1 MSAPLDRC
9 LTDSGYTPPVSSI
22 AGLLTALEHV
32 DGEQEKSLRRALAR
46 AGRAARGPALA
57 ALPAASPLLR
67 ERLLALLAAFA
78 ESENQGSDQAES
90 ETASDVQDALLP
102 PLLEAL
108 TNPSPR
114 CRRAAARALGKL
126 GDARAEGPL
135 LVALHDSELAEQRA
149 ALDALGKLGGERA
162 REALAHFQ
170 SADTDV
176 MRRAQNARA
185 LIERRAT
192 RHEDRSLVFDRALP
206 GAFRVVARCR
216 SGLGGVLRDEATAF
230 RLLGSDDARVEFEH
244 RGSLGE
250 LLQLRTALD
259 FGVLVPLDPV
269 IADPAERIAQALE
282 GETASGV
289 LSAWSAGVPTVR
301 LEFGSGGHR
310 RALSWSIARRL
321 LAAGKVANNPRA
333 AAFTA
338 EVPDDAGTALLL
350 VPRLSPDPRFA
361 YRVKDVPAASHP
373 TVAAALARLA
383 GVRPDDVIWDPFVG
397 SGLEL
402 LERARL
408 GPYARLIGSDLLPS
422 ALEAARANAAE
433 AKVERLELRQGDAR
447 TFSPSGVR
455 LIVTNPPMGRRVARD
470 GSLPGLLEQF
480 IVHAA
485 RILVPGGRLV
495 WLSPLDR
502 HTARVGIENGL
513 SLESGPE
520 VDLGGFRARIQAF
533 ERKRPRKLNG
543 S

>member
-1 MSAPLDRC
+1 VSAHLDRC
-9 LTDSGYTPPVSSI
+9 LTDSGYTPPVSAIS
-22 AGLLTALEHV
+22 GLVAALERV
-32 DGEQEKSLRRALAR
+32 DGEQEKALRRALAR
-46 AGRAARGPALA
+46 AGRAALEPALA

-78 ESENQGSDQAES
+78 ESEHRSSEQAQSES
-90 ETASDVQDALLP
+90 ASDVRDLLLP
-102 PLLEAL
+102 PLLAAL
-108 TNPSPR
+108 SDPSPR
-114 CRRAAARALGKL
+114 CVRAAARALGKL
-126 GDARAEGPL
+126 GDGRAEEQL
-135 LVALHDSELAEQRA
+135 LATLNDSELAEQRA

-162 REALAHFQ
+162 REALARFE

-192 RHEDRSLVFDRALP
+192 RHQDRSLVFDRALP
-206 GAFRVVARCR
+206 GVFRVVARCR
-216 SGLGGVLRDEATAF
+216 SGLGGVLRDEAAAC
-230 RLLGSDDARVEFEH
+230 RVLGSDDARVELEH
-244 RGSLGE
+244 SGSLGE
-250 LLQLRTALD
+250 LLALRTALD
-259 FGVLVPLDPV
+259 FGVLVPLDRA
-269 IADPAERIAQALE
+269 IADPAERIARALE

-289 LSAWSAGVPTVR
+289 LSAWSSGVPTVR

-321 LAAGKVANNPRA
+321 LASGKVANDPRA

-338 EVPDDAGTALLL
+338 EVPDDAGTELLL

-373 TVAAALARLA
+373 TLAAALARLA

-402 LERARL
+402 IERARL

-422 ALEAARANAAE
+422 ALEAARVNAAA

-485 RILVPGGRLV
+485 RLLVPGGRLV
-495 WLSPLDR
+495 WLSPLER
-502 HTARVGIENGL
+502 HTARVGVENGL

-533 ERKRPRKLNG
+533 ERKRPRR

>member
-1 MSAPLDRC
+1 VAHVSAPLDRC
-9 LTDSGYTPPVSSI
+9 LTDPGYTPPVSSI
-22 AGLLTALEHV
+22 AGLLAALEHV
-32 DGEQEKSLRRALAR
+32 DGEQEKALRRAVER
-46 AGRAARGPALA
+46 AGRAALAPALA

-78 ESENQGSDQAES
+78 ERENQSSVQAADES
-90 ETASDVQDALLP
+90 ASDIRDTLLP
-102 PLLEAL
+102 PLLAAL
-108 TNPSPR
+108 SDAAPR

-135 LVALHDSELAEQRA
+135 LATLNDSELAEQRA

-162 REALAHFQ
+162 REALAGFQ

-192 RHEDRSLVFDRALP
+192 RDRERSLVFDRSLP

-216 SGLGGVLRDEATAF
+216 SGLGGVLRDEASAF
-230 RLLGSDDARVEFEH
+230 RVLGSDDARVEFEH
-244 RGSLGE
+244 HGSLGD
-250 LLQLRTALD
+250 LLALRTALD
-259 FGVLVPLDPV
+259 FGVLVPLDQA

-282 GETASGV
+282 SETASGV
-289 LSAWSAGVPTVR
+289 LSAWSSGVPTVR

-321 LAAGKVANNPRA
+321 LTSGKVANDPRA

-338 EVPDDAGTALLL
+338 EVPDDTGTELLL

-373 TVAAALARLA
+373 TLAAALARLA
-383 GVRPDDVIWDPFVG
+383 GVRADDVIWDPFVG

-402 LERARL
+402 IERARL

-422 ALEAARANAAE
+422 ALEATRANAAA

-485 RILVPGGRLV
+485 RTLVPGGRLV
-495 WLSPLDR
+495 WLSPLER

-513 SLESGPE
+513 SLETGPD

-533 ERKRPRKLNG
+533 ERKRARR